1 MGTSV
6 KKILILA
13 GDTDGNIGDRA
24 IVFSTCEELRRLD
37 PQIQISLVSGNPRAD
52 RFFFGAEAI
61 PRGLGGLP
69 SLAREALTSDV
80 VLCGGGGLFQ
90 DDASLVKMPYW
101 TLRIALARCLA
112 RRVVGYSL
120 GVGPLNRASSRI
132 AARLAF
138 ACMHEIS
145 VRDDLAKAIAEQLTS
160 KPVQRVPDPA
170 LMLPAASEEDANCT
184 LKEAGVPV
192 DGSPVVGVAVRRWFH
207 HHATLIPHEYAVKYR
222 LRKVPGAKPCDRM
235 IALLA
240 KVLDR
245 LAEEHGAHILFLPS
259 YNVPHEADDRI
270 CDATMRRMR
279 SDRKSLSRIF
289 DPSLYKAVAGRL
301 SVMLGSRMHPAI
313 FAAAMGTPVVGLPY
327 NLKSEGFFRLI
338 GHEDKLI
345 PIEDFVRNEMVDEL
359 TNLLAKS
366 ITEGRSAFRR
376 VSELIDDTRRFT
388 ARILNAS
395 PRTSDGLLSTDS

>member
-1 MGTSV
+1 MGTSI

-37 PQIQISLVSGNPRAD
+37 PEIRISLVSGNPRAD
-52 RFFFGAEAI
+52 RSFFGAEAI

-69 SLAREALTSDV
+69 FLARAALTSDL

-101 TLRIALARCLA
+101 ALRIALARCLA

-120 GVGPLNRASSRI
+120 GVGPLDQASSRI

-160 KPVQRVPDPA
+160 KPVHRVPDPA

-184 LKEAGVPV
+184 LKEAGVPL
-192 DGSPVVGVAVRRWFH
+192 DGSPVIGVAARRWFH
-207 HHATLIPHEYAVKYR
+207 HRATLIPHKYAVKYR
-222 LRKVPGAKPCDRM
+222 LRKVPGAKLCSKM
-235 IALLA
+235 ITLLA
-240 KVLDR
+240 QVLDR
-245 LAEEHGAHILFLPS
+245 LAEGHRAHILFLPS

-270 CDATMRRMR
+270 CDETMRAMR
-279 SDRKSLSRIF
+279 SQQKSLTRIF

-301 SVMLGSRMHPAI
+301 SVMLGSRMHPAM
-313 FAAAMGTPVVGLPY
+313 FAVAMGTPVVGLSY
-327 NLKSEGFFRLI
+327 NLKFEGFFRLM

-345 PIEDFVRNEMVDEL
+345 PLEDFVHNEMVDEL
-359 TNLLAKS
+359 TKLLAKS
-366 ITEGRSAFRR
+366 ITEGRSAFPR
-376 VSELIDDTRRFT
+376 VSELVDDTRQFT
-388 ARILNAS
+388 ARLLNAF
-395 PRTSDGLLSTDS
+395 PRTSDGLLGADS